1 MAGEQCPSH
10 PEQAA
15 KWHCDLCQKPL
26 CELCDPV
33 RWNDSLH
40 CPECLKTAE
49 SKASEAA
56 REEKL
61 RRRLK
66 SYLYY
71 GMPLACILAIG
82 IGFDKG
88 CDAVNNHKMRRTY
101 AAEKGPAPDFSA
113 TDLSGRP
120 VSLRSYRGRVV
131 VLDFWASWCDPCIRL
146 IPDLKALH
154 RDFAGEGVV
163 LIGVNSDDS
172 ENALRAAVKAHGID
186 WPQVWDASGE
196 HDPLGLKYGIYGIP
210 ATIIIDKE
218 GRIFKR
224 WSTWDNKMS
233 TYVRFL
239 LDQPSENDP
248 LSSGR
253 P

>member
-1 MAGEQCPSH
+1 MADEQCPSH
-10 PEQAA
+10 PGQAA
-15 KWHCDLCQKPL
+15 KWHCDLCHKTL
-26 CELCDPV
+26 CERCEPV
-33 RWNDSLH
+33 QWQGSLH
-40 CPECLKTAE
+40 CPECLKAAE
-49 SKASEAA
+49 SKASAAA
-56 REEKL
+56 RQERT
-61 RRRLK
+61 RRRLN
-66 SYLYY
+66 SSLYY
-71 GMPLACILAIG
+71 GGILAGILAIG
-82 IGFDKG
+82 FGFEKG

-101 AAEKGPAPDFSA
+101 AAEKDPAPDFSA
-113 TDLSGRP
+113 KDLQGRP
-120 VSLRSYRGRVV
+120 VSLKSYRGKVV

-154 RDFAGEGVV
+154 RDFAEEAFV

-172 ENALRAAVKAHGID
+172 ENTLRAAIKTFGVD

-210 ATIIIDKE
+210 ATVIIDKE

-239 LDQPSENDP
+239 LDQPSGNDP
-248 LSSGR
+248 SPSGR